1 MEFDNSFEVPL
12 PPGEAWKVLMDIRRI
27 APCMPGAELT
37 DVVDERTYKGRIG
50 VRLGPVALTFAGTVK
65 FEEID
70 AVGHT
75 ARLVAQGSDA
85 KGRGAANAVAAF
97 QLEPAGAG
105 TKVLVHTSLNLSGA
119 VAQYGRGVGIIQ
131 LTAAQIVSQ
140 FATNLKAQLA
150 KEDAA
155 GAAAPA
161 GSGGVPPPDAAV
173 MARETR
179 ALHESSAAPP
189 TAKPIDGFTLVAQ
202 VLWDFLRRL
211 FGRGYLTCTERWPT
225 TMSSKHAVRDAV
237 L

>member
-12 PPGEAWKVLMDIRRI
+12 PPGAAWKVLMDIRRI

-70 AVGHT
+70 AAGHT
-75 ARLVAQGSDA
+75 ARIAAQGSDA

-97 QLEPAGAG
+97 RLEPAGGG
-105 TKVLVHTSLNLSGA
+105 TRVLVHTNLNLSGA

-140 FATNLKAQLA
+140 FANNLKTRLA
-150 KEDAA
+150 KENAA
-155 GAAAPA
+155 AAAAPA
-161 GSGGVPPPDAAV
+161 GSGGV
-173 MARETR
+173 
-179 ALHESSAAPP
+179 APP
-189 TAKPIDGFTLVAQ
+189 SGAAAGETPALRDRAVDGPAAAKPISGFTLMAQ
-202 VLWDFLRRL
+202 VLWRFLRRL
-211 FGRGYLTCTERWPT
+211 LGRG
-225 TMSSKHAVRDAV
+225 
-237 L
+237 